1 MNQEQY
7 IQSLHKSGKRF
18 VIISAL
24 LMLAVPLTFSIV
36 YNAWPT
42 TALMISGF
50 MSVGAIYIPIGII
63 ETYNYAPMMGI
74 GATYIANIT
83 GNMANMKLPAALTAI
98 KLAKVESGSDEAEI
112 IATLAVATSSIVTT
126 IIIIIGVL
134 VLLPYLGAIQVFLGP
149 VTDYLVPAIFGA
161 LGVVFVVRNW
171 QLTIAPFVA
180 MMLLFTFVI
189 KSPTVQPALV
199 PVASLIS
206 IGVARLLFKKGW
218 IKK

>member
-1 MNQEQY
+1 MDQQSY
-7 IQSLHKSGKRF
+7 IAGLHKSGKRF
-18 VIISAL
+18 VIVSAL
-24 LMLAVPLTFSIV
+24 LMLSVPLIFSIT

-42 TALMISGF
+42 WDLMVSGF
-50 MSVGAIYIPIGII
+50 MSVGVIYIPIGII

-98 KLAKVESGSDEAEI
+98 KLAKVEPGSDEAEI
-112 IATLAVATSSIVTT
+112 IATIAVATSSIVTT
-126 IIIIIGVL
+126 VIIILGMVL
-134 VLLPYLGAIQVFLGP
+134 LLPYLSVISEFLGP

-171 QLTIAPFVA
+171 QLTIAPFVC
-180 MMLLFTFVI
+180 MLLLFAFVI
-189 KSPTVQPALV
+189 TNPTVQPALV

-218 IKK
+218 IK